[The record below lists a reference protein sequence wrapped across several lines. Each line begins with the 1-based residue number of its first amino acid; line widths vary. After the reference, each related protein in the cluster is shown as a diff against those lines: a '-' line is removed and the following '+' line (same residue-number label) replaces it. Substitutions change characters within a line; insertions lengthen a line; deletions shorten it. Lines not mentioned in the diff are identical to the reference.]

1 MTARL
6 EMERDAADR
15 LAREKE
21 TKILNLTSE
30 VQEGRDMLADMERS
44 KNSLS
49 KELDELISSK
59 DDEGKN
65 VSYILYILTDNSANF
80 IWWFYINIPS
90 VTLYNLDFSAS
101 CTPCKRWL
109 PLWMPRLRNKL
120 INFSKWKMNCRQL
133 KMQNSVLKW
142 TWLLWKLN
150 TIATLWLRRRIV
162 RIRRDPLFDRLY
174 SNENNIIFKF
184 CFMKIFKIDLKY
196 IINIFPIILHI
207 IDIHSHLL

>member
-65 VSYILYILTDNSANF
+65 VSYILYILTDNSAYF
-80 IWWFYINIPS
+80 I
-90 VTLYNLDFSAS
+90 
-101 CTPCKRWL
+101 
-109 PLWMPRLRNKL
+109 
-120 INFSKWKMNCRQL
+120 
-133 KMQNSVLKW
+133 
-142 TWLLWKLN
+142 
-150 TIATLWLRRRIV
+150 
-162 RIRRDPLFDRLY
+162 
-174 SNENNIIFKF
+174 
-184 CFMKIFKIDLKY
+184 
-196 IINIFPIILHI
+196 
-207 IDIHSHLL
+207 

>member
-80 IWWFYINIPS
+80 I
-90 VTLYNLDFSAS
+90 
-101 CTPCKRWL
+101 
-109 PLWMPRLRNKL
+109 
-120 INFSKWKMNCRQL
+120 
-133 KMQNSVLKW
+133 
-142 TWLLWKLN
+142 
-150 TIATLWLRRRIV
+150 
-162 RIRRDPLFDRLY
+162 
-174 SNENNIIFKF
+174 
-184 CFMKIFKIDLKY
+184 
-196 IINIFPIILHI
+196 
-207 IDIHSHLL
+207 